1 MSRPIFFIAFNDSG
15 SLFKKVTLTKNLLLL
30 LSVFLSVCI
39 GAFVYL
45 ICDYVEIK
53 QEAMDLQKIEAK
65 FSAQSDELLCQ
76 RKQIQTF
83 SKDIGALRSKLIVL
97 NEFEKKLRIITN
109 IDDNSENQPSLFNV
123 GGPIPD
129 SIDAEVSLDSTHNP
143 LMRRMHEQIK
153 DLGAISEGSARSFE
167 TLYKEC
173 EKKRNLLASTPS
185 IRPIEKVGW
194 TSSGFGYRKSPFTGR
209 RTFHNGLDIS
219 AKKGQPIIATAD
231 GIVKFSGKKRLMGK
245 TVIIDHGHGMLTI
258 YGHANKLMV
267 KKGDR
272 LKRGDSIATVGSTGR
287 TTGPHV
293 HYSIKINGLYVN
305 PAKYIF

>member
-15 SLFKKVTLTKNLLLL
+15 SLFKKVTITKKLLLL
-30 LSVFLSVCI
+30 LSVFLSACL
-39 GAFVYL
+39 GGFVYVT
-45 ICDYVEIK
+45 CDYLKIK
-53 QEAMDLQKIEAK
+53 QKAMDLRIFEAK
-65 FSAQSDELLCQ
+65 ISVQSDELLCQ

-83 SKDIGALRSKLIVL
+83 SKDIDTLRSKLIVL
-97 NEFEKKLRIITN
+97 NEFEKKLRIIAN
-109 IDDNSENQPSLFNV
+109 IDNNSENQQSLFNV

-129 SIDAEVSLDSTHNP
+129 SIEAEVSLDSTHNP
-143 LMRRMHEQIK
+143 LMRRMHKQVK
-153 DLGAISEGSARSFE
+153 DLSAISEEAARSFE
-167 TLYKEC
+167 ALHKQC
-173 EKKRNLLASTPS
+173 EKQRNLLAATPS

-258 YGHANKLMV
+258 YGHADKLMV

>member
-45 ICDYVEIK
+45 VCDYVEIK
-53 QEAMDLQKIEAK
+53 QEAMDLQKFEAK
-65 FSAQSDELLCQ
+65 FSVQSDELLCQ